1 MSHLSALPQ
10 LSPHTRLPIV
20 LQIEASECGLAS
32 LVMIAIFHGHQ
43 IDLATLRRRF
53 SISRKG
59 MTLDNLIRIAQA
71 LQLVCR
77 PLRLEMEHLPQLQ
90 LPCILHWDMNHFVVL
105 KSVSARRIVIHDP
118 AVGERIFSRDEFA
131 KHFTGIALECMP
143 ADDFV
148 AVPKTQPLG
157 LRRMLGRVIGLKRG
171 VTQILLLAVAMEI
184 IAIAMPFQLQW
195 VVDSALVSADRDLL
209 TVLGIGFIL
218 LIVIQSA
225 INAVRSWFVVAL
237 STHINFQWMGNVF
250 SHLVKLPL
258 DYFEKRHVGHIVSC
272 FGSISTIQH
281 TLTTGF
287 VQAVVDGLLVIG
299 TLAMMLLYS
308 ARITAIALVAVAA
321 YIVVRWLVFRALRN
335 ATAEQIIHAAKQQTH
350 FLETASGAQ
359 SVRLF
364 DRGET
369 RRIGWMNIVAE
380 QFNAE
385 LRIQRVHISYETA
398 NKLLFGVERVL
409 VIWLGASMVLN
420 HVFTTGMLLAFIA
433 YKEQFST
440 RVAALID
447 RLFDLGMLNLHVERV
462 ADILGTAPEQVVAAG
477 EIDTTKIPA
486 SIEMR
491 NISFRYSPTDDEV
504 LKDIDLSIH
513 EGECVAITGASGC
526 GKTTLA
532 KLMLGL
538 LTPTSGEVR
547 MGGVA
552 IQRIGLGNYRRMIG
566 TVMQEDRL
574 FTGSITDNICF
585 FDPECDVDFVEE
597 CARMAAVHDEILTM
611 PMGYNTLVG
620 DIGIGLSGGQKQR
633 ILLARAL
640 HRRPRFLVLDEATS
654 HLDIE
659 NERLVNDTVKMLH
672 LTRIIIAHR
681 PETIAMANRVI
692 HIDNGAVQRD
702 FRVPS
707 SAHGEHH

>member
-1 MSHLSALPQ
+1 MNHLPALPQ
-10 LSPHTRLPIV
+10 LSAQVRLPVI

-43 IDLATLRRRF
+43 TDLATLRRRF

-59 MTLDNLIRIAQA
+59 MTLENLIRIAQA
-71 LQLVCR
+71 LQLGCR
-77 PLRLEMEHLPQLQ
+77 PLRLEMEHLSELQ

-105 KSVSARRIVIHDP
+105 KSVSTRRIVIHDP
-118 AVGERIFSRDEFA
+118 AVGERIFSREEFA

-148 AVPKTQPLG
+148 AQPKPPQLG

-171 VTQILLLAVAMEI
+171 ITQILLLAVAMEI

-218 LIVIQSA
+218 LVVIQA
-225 INAVRSWFVVAL
+225 LINAVRNWFVVAL

-308 ARITAIALVAVAA
+308 ARITAIALIAVTA
-321 YIVVRWLVFRALRN
+321 YVVVRWLVFRSLRN

-369 RRIGWMNIVAE
+369 RRIGWMNILAE

-385 LRIQRVHISYETA
+385 LRIQRVHISYEA
-398 NKLLFGVERVL
+398 ASKLIFGVERVL
-409 VIWLGASMVLN
+409 VIWLAASMVLN
-420 HVFTTGMLLAFIA
+420 HAFTTGMLLAFIA

-440 RVAALID
+440 RIAALID
-447 RLFDLGMLNLHVERV
+447 RLFDLGMLKLHVERV
-462 ADILGTAPEQVVAAG
+462 ADILGTAPEQTVVDG
-477 EIDTTKIPA
+477 EIDTAKISA
-486 SIEMR
+486 SIE
-491 NISFRYSPTDDEV
+491 IKGIAFRYSPSEDDV
-504 LKDIDLSIH
+504 IKNIDLTIH
-513 EGECVAITGASGC
+513 EGECIAITGASGC

-532 KLMLGL
+532 KILLGL
-538 LTPTSGEVR
+538 LTPTSGEVS
-547 MGGVA
+547 MGGIA

-585 FDPECDVDFVEE
+585 FDSECDTSFVEE
-597 CARMAAVHDEILTM
+597 CARMAAVHEEIMNM

-640 HRRPRFLVLDEATS
+640 YRRPRFLVLDEATS
-654 HLDIE
+654 HLDID
-659 NERLVNDTVKMLH
+659 NERLVNDTVKKLN

-692 HIDNGAVQRD
+692 YLDQGMVQRD
-702 FRVPS
+702 FSVPS
-707 SAHGEHH
+707 TTHGEHS